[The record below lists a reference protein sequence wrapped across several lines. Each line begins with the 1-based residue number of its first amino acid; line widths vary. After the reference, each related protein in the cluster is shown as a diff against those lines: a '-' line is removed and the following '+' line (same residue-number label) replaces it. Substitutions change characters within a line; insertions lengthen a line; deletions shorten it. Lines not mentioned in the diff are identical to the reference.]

1 MQKSSGGGDS
11 MTDAEEWDSEIKNI
25 VRKYALQNAVEYN
38 GAGQAGS
45 VLGRILGERKD
56 LRSKARELKVLVD
69 FEVNE
74 ANNMAQN
81 EGVSAVR
88 ELLEN
93 TNPEACLLYT
103 SPSPRDQA

>member
-1 MQKSSGGGDS
+1 

-56 LRSKARELKVLVD
+56 LRS
-69 FEVNE
+69 N
-74 ANNMAQN
+74 
-81 EGVSAVR
+81 
-88 ELLEN
+88 
-93 TNPEACLLYT
+93 
-103 SPSPRDQA
+103 